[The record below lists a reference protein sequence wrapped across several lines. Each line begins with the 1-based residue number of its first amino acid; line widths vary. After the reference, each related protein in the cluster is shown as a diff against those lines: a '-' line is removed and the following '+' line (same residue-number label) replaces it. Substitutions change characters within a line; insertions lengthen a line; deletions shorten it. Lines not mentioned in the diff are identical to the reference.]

1 MSFVHRFSQFFFPPS
16 QNIIAGHPCATN
28 NGGCE
33 KLCFP
38 IPSNLTAS
46 GLTPECGCPYGE
58 KLSPD
63 RKTCILD
70 PGSEPPV
77 QACPNIWDFTCDNQR
92 CIPKTWVCDGE
103 DDCLDNSDEN
113 QNCTKPTCSADE
125 FQCTSGRCIPNSFR
139 CDSDNDC
146 GDSSD
151 ETGCVNVTCDAFQF
165 TCDNGRCIPPTWKC
179 DSENDCGDGSDE
191 GGIIQLF
198 CFDSHFSFP
207 FEYASCLTVTL
218 ICLQD
223 SCAERTCAYFQF
235 TCPRSG
241 HCIPQS
247 WVCDGDNDCF
257 DNKDEEGCPP
267 ITCSAQQLKCGNGKQ
282 CVHESYKCDGIP
294 DCDDG
299 SDEVGCPSLAP
310 DQCNEEK
317 QFNCARSGVCIPR
330 AWHCDGTKDCEDGSD
345 EPDTCGEVNCG
356 KDYFKCNNSRCVI
369 NTMVCNG
376 QDDCGDGSD
385 EDDRHACSRPPFQC
399 PAGQWQ
405 CPRVTDRC
413 INMTQVRIEKNS
425 LKYSFAMQMS

>member
-1 MSFVHRFSQFFFPPS
+1 MS
-16 QNIIAGHPCATN
+16 
-28 NGGCE
+28 
-33 KLCFP
+33 
-38 IPSNLTAS
+38 
-46 GLTPECGCPYGE
+46 
-58 KLSPD
+58 
-63 RKTCILD
+63 LD
-70 PGSEPPV
+70 
-77 QACPNIWDFTCDNQR
+77 F
-92 CIPKTWVCDGE
+92 
-103 DDCLDNSDEN
+103 
-113 QNCTKPTCSADE
+113 
-125 FQCTSGRCIPNSFR
+125 
-139 CDSDNDC
+139 
-146 GDSSD
+146 
-151 ETGCVNVTCDAFQF
+151 
-165 TCDNGRCIPPTWKC
+165 
-179 DSENDCGDGSDE
+179 
-191 GGIIQLF
+191 
-198 CFDSHFSFP
+198 
-207 FEYASCLTVTL
+207 
-218 ICLQD
+218 
-223 SCAERTCAYFQF
+223 CAERTCAYFQF

-267 ITCSAQQLKCGNGKQ
+267 ITCSSQQLKCGNGKQ

-345 EPDTCGEVNCG
+345 EPATCGDVNCG

-385 EDDRHACSRPPFQC
+385 EDARHACTRAPFQC

-413 INMTQVRIEKNS
+413 INMTQVNFIDS
-425 LKYSFAMQMS
+425 LSNQFEFINRRRLARLFRSVMGKEIVLAARMKGPDAMPKTATITEVRALTDANKRLLDPCVSARLARF